1 MRLLF
6 WNMGRKDNAA
16 LALECMRIHGVGV
29 AAFAEYSGTK
39 FSDEL
44 LRGTGYRVVGMGGCD
59 KIVVLADVSI
69 DVANNF
75 EASRFTVS
83 ALESPEARFVV
94 AATHLVDRISAS
106 DPEARLEDIRELM
119 GVVHGYEETLS
130 IDKTVVMGDFNA
142 NPYDKELLLP
152 NAFNAMLFKG
162 IVKAQPSRTWHGKR
176 YPFMYNPTLHWLS
189 EDTETYGSHY
199 YSSSDGTSPI
209 WNCYDQ
215 ALVSPTLMDGVR
227 DYGYLKKIGDKDLIA
242 RWRPK
247 REISDHLPLLVEI
260 GMR

>member
-6 WNMGRKDNAA
+6 WNMGRNDNAA

-29 AAFAEYSGTK
+29 AAFAEYSGIE

-59 KIVVLADVSI
+59 KIVMLADVSI

-75 EASRFTVS
+75 EASRFTVF

-119 GVVHGYEETLS
+119 DVVHGYEDGRLQHQSLRQGAS
-130 IDKTVVMGDFNA
+130 IAQCLQCDALQRHREGTV
-142 NPYDKELLLP
+142 
-152 NAFNAMLFKG
+152 FKDL
-162 IVKAQPSRTWHGKR
+162 AW
-176 YPFMYNPTLHWLS
+176 
-189 EDTETYGSHY
+189 
-199 YSSSDGTSPI
+199 
-209 WNCYDQ
+209 Q
-215 ALVSPTLMDGVR
+215 ALPVHVQPDSALAV
-227 DYGYLKKIGDKDLIA
+227 
-242 RWRPK
+242 
-247 REISDHLPLLVEI
+247 
-260 GMR
+260 